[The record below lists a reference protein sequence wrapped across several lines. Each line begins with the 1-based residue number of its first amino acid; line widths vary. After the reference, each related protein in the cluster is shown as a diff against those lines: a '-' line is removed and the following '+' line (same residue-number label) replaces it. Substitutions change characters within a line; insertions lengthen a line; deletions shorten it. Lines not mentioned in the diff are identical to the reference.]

1 MFCRKWRRWSN
12 FAGGAAMEPEDWP
25 EISKEDYEAELE
37 NLPKSET
44 ELIAVARRLIA
55 LLTDDPRFAGMP
67 VSAAEMQK
75 RLDKLIAARNA
86 ETAVNVAL
94 LQAKAAAQKAMDE
107 LNEAW
112 QRQKK
117 ANGGKSSVPPILWH

>member
-1 MFCRKWRRWSN
+1 MKTD
-12 FAGGAAMEPEDWP
+12 DWP
-25 EISKEDYEAELE
+25 EISKEDYEAELK

-44 ELIAVARRLIA
+44 ELIAVARRLIV
-55 LLTDDPRFAGMP
+55 LLTDDPRFAGLP

-107 LNEAW
+107 LNDAW

-117 ANGGKSSVPPILWH
+117 ADGGSSVPPILWN

>member
-1 MFCRKWRRWSN
+1 MR
-12 FAGGAAMEPEDWP
+12 
-25 EISKEDYEAELE
+25 
-37 NLPKSET
+37 
-44 ELIAVARRLIA
+44 
-55 LLTDDPRFAGMP
+55 
-67 VSAAEMQK
+67 K
-75 RLDKLIAARNA
+75 RLAQLIAARNVEA
-86 ETAVNVAL
+86 AVNVAL

>member
-1 MFCRKWRRWSN
+1 MKTD
-12 FAGGAAMEPEDWP
+12 DWP

-86 ETAVNVAL
+86 E
-94 LQAKAAAQKAMDE
+94 AAAQKAMD
-107 LNEAW
+107 AW

-117 ANGGKSSVPPILWH
+117 ANGGKLSVPPILWN

>member
-1 MFCRKWRRWSN
+1 
-12 FAGGAAMEPEDWP
+12 MEPNDWP
-25 EISKEDYEAELE
+25 EISKEDYEAELK

-44 ELIAVARRLIA
+44 ELIAVAKRLIA
-55 LLTDDPRFAGMP
+55 LLTDDPRFAGLP
-67 VSAAEMQK
+67 VSADEMQK